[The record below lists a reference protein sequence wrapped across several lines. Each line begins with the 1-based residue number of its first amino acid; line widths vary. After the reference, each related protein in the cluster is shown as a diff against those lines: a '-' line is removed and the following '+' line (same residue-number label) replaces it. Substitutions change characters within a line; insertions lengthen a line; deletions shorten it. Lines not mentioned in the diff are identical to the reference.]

1 MKNKS
6 WKVLTA
12 LSLSIFM
19 VMSGCTANNDKPS
32 DQPEGKITAGEYTAA
47 AAGYGGDVTV
57 TLTIDE
63 NGKITDGKVNAT
75 TETDKIGQVAAPE
88 VMQAIIDGNT
98 VEVETV
104 SGATMTSKAI
114 IEASKDCLK
123 QAGVGVEEKE
133 VVKADDEEITVD
145 VVVVGAGLSGLSAS
159 GAALKEG
166 ANVLCVEKT
175 SNVGGISKFFSGGP
189 FAVESHLQKEAGGE
203 YAAIT
208 TEELFQTLND
218 YSHFIN
224 YAPLTKEIIETSA
237 DTIEFLESY
246 GLTFHVNPEAPQLA
260 HQADGLRWRIYHW
273 FDTFSYAPTIFPQVM
288 Y

>member
-123 QAGVGVEEKE
+123 QAGVGVEVKE
-133 VVKADDEEITVD
+133 VVIKET
-145 VVVVGAGLSGLSAS
+145 GNFLN
-159 GAALKEG
+159 LKE
-166 ANVLCVEKT
+166 NIFNIPVEM
-175 SNVGGISKFFSGGP
+175 IYQ
-189 FAVESHLQKEAGGE
+189 L
-203 YAAIT
+203 
-208 TEELFQTLND
+208 
-218 YSHFIN
+218 
-224 YAPLTKEIIETSA
+224 
-237 DTIEFLESY
+237 
-246 GLTFHVNPEAPQLA
+246 PERL
-260 HQADGLRWRIYHW
+260 
-273 FDTFSYAPTIFPQVM
+273 
-288 Y
+288 

>member
-1 MKNKS
+1 MAVRYTYYS
-6 WKVLTA
+6 SV
-12 LSLSIFM
+12 
-19 VMSGCTANNDKPS
+19 
-32 DQPEGKITAGEYTAA
+32 QEGKINIDDSYIDNLRFMKKLLLITTGGTIASAKGEEGLCLLYTS
-47 AAGYGGDVTV
+47 GYGGDVTV

-145 VVVVGAGLSGLSAS
+145 VVCLLYTSR
-159 GAALKEG
+159 
-166 ANVLCVEKT
+166 CV
-175 SNVGGISKFFSGGP
+175 
-189 FAVESHLQKEAGGE
+189 
-203 YAAIT
+203 
-208 TEELFQTLND
+208 
-218 YSHFIN
+218 
-224 YAPLTKEIIETSA
+224 
-237 DTIEFLESY
+237 
-246 GLTFHVNPEAPQLA
+246 
-260 HQADGLRWRIYHW
+260 
-273 FDTFSYAPTIFPQVM
+273 
-288 Y
+288 